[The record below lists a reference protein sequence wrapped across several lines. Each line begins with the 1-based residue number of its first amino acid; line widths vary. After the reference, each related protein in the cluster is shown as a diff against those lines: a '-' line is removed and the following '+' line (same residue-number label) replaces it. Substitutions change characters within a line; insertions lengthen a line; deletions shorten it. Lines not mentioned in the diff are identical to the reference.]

1 MRPNSTFYVIVAS
14 TLALIALIAFQVKWL
29 SDSHRLIEEQF
40 DEKVNLAL
48 CYAVSNA
55 IVEPSE
61 SNESSG
67 KKILA
72 KSETSFVN
80 GCLPSTN
87 PLSETIGCR
96 PTDTCLPVSQVE
108 ENFTLESSTPFV
120 RSSLDSALEMAFTF
134 YAVPLDYEMKIF
146 EKENIKTSCTFPYY
160 ECALN
165 PLEKNDKHVL
175 SITFPEKENYIF
187 GKLKFMF
194 FSSIIILLF
203 VTSVFIFANYI
214 MLRQK
219 KIAQINTEFF
229 NNMAHEFRTPLTNIS
244 LAKKLLSKKIEDSSQ
259 QKYLGVIGEESKKL
273 KDQIERVLHL
283 SKLENGEY
291 QLEKEN
297 LNAAQLMQEVIEGMD
312 IQIKEKN
319 AQIFFNSKNENVLLQ
334 GDRFHLSNA
343 FRNLLDNALK
353 YSCATPEISIN
364 IKQGSEGVT
373 IQFEDNGIGICKKNQ
388 AEVFNKYQRVN
399 NGDVHNQKG
408 FGIGLAYVKM
418 IVERHQGFIK
428 IFSDLNKGTRFDLY
442 LPCLLYTSPSPRDQ
456 RGSRM
461 PSSA

>member
-1 MRPNSTFYVIVAS
+1 MRPNSTFYVILAS

-55 IVEPSE
+55 IVDPSDCCG
-61 SNESSG
+61 S
-67 KKILA
+67 LA
-72 KSETSFVN
+72 KKEDFNNIPSSFGNSFFTGNSGVVE
-80 GCLPSTN
+80 
-87 PLSETIGCR
+87 PLTCR
-96 PTDTCLPVSQVE
+96 TTDTCLPVSQGE
-108 ENFTLESSTPFV
+108 EDFTMESSTPFV

-146 EKENIKTSCTFPYY
+146 EKENIKTTCTFPYY

-175 SITFPEKENYIF
+175 SITFPDKENYIF

-214 MLRQK
+214 LLRQK

-244 LAKKLLSKKIEDSSQ
+244 LARKLLSKKIEDSNHQ
-259 QKYLGVIGEESKKL
+259 RYLSVIDDENNKL

-291 QLEKEN
+291 QLEKES
-297 LNAAQLMQEVIEGMD
+297 LNPTNLMQEVIKGMD
-312 IQIKEKN
+312 MQIKEKN
-319 AQIFFNSKNENVLLQ
+319 AQIFFNSKNENVLLS

-353 YSCATPEISIN
+353 YSCANPEININ
-364 IKQGSEGVT
+364 IKKDQAGVM
-373 IQFEDNGIGICKKNQ
+373 IQFEDNGIGICKKDQ
-388 AEVFNKYQRVN
+388 EGVFNKYQRVN
-399 NGDVHNQKG
+399 QGNVHNQKG

-428 IFSDLNKGTRFDLY
+428 VFSALNKGTRFDLF
-442 LPCLLYTSPSPRDQ
+442 LPTNKV
-456 RGSRM
+456 
-461 PSSA
+461 

>member
-1 MRPNSTFYVIVAS
+1 MRPNSTLYVIAAS
-14 TLALIALIAFQVKWL
+14 TLALIALIAFQVKWM

-55 IVEPSE
+55 IVESPAGCVTVEKEENSQINYSFGNSFFSGNTNVIEPPS
-61 SNESSG
+61 
-67 KKILA
+67 
-72 KSETSFVN
+72 
-80 GCLPSTN
+80 
-87 PLSETIGCR
+87 CR
-96 PTDTCLPVSQVE
+96 PTDTCLPVTQGE
-108 ENFTLESSTPFV
+108 EDFTMESSTPFV

-214 MLRQK
+214 LWRQK

-244 LAKKLLSKKIEDSSQ
+244 LAKKLLSKKIVDPAHH
-259 QKYLGVIGEESKKL
+259 KYLGVIDEESRKL

-297 LNAAQLMQEVIEGMD
+297 VNANQLMQEVIQGMD

-319 AQIFFNSKNENVLLQ
+319 AQIIFNSKNENVLLQ
-334 GDRFHLSNA
+334 GDKFHLSNA

-353 YSCATPEISIN
+353 YSCANPKININ
-364 IKQGSEGVT
+364 IKNDNAGVM
-373 IQFEDNGIGICKKNQ
+373 IQFEDNGIGICKKDQ

-428 IFSDLNKGTRFDLY
+428 IFSDLNKGTRFDLF
-442 LPCLLYTSPSPRDQ
+442 LPTNK
-456 RGSRM
+456 
-461 PSSA
+461 